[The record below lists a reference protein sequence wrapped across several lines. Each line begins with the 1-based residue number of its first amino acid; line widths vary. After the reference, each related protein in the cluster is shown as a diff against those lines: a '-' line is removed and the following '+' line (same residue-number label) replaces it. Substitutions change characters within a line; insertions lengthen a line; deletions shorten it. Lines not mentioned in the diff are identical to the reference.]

1 MKIKYR
7 NILELINII
16 IQQDNN
22 FTDLN
27 MKEETL
33 QSLIRSDFLYL
44 LSCQR
49 ELEFEFKD
57 GKIIGNV
64 VKYD

>member
-1 MKIKYR
+1 MRIKYK

-33 QSLIRSDFLYL
+33 QNLIRNDFIYL

>member
-1 MKIKYR
+1 MKIKYK
-7 NILELINII
+7 NILELLNII

-22 FTDLN
+22 FTDLY

-33 QSLIRSDFLYL
+33 QNLIRSDFLYL

-57 GKIIGNV
+57 GKITGNV
-64 VKYD
+64 VKYN